1 MGLVID
7 CHRISASDAKIKKF
21 TCLITVFFLGGTG
34 PKEFTALFYS
44 LQNWRVSPRLFPF
57 NLSIK

>member
-21 TCLITVFFLGGTG
+21 TCLITVFFFGWNRSQGVHCVI
-34 PKEFTALFYS
+34 
-44 LQNWRVSPRLFPF
+44 LQSSELEGEPEIIP
-57 NLSIK
+57 I